1 MKHGRQNCNRN
12 DGHMGVHYIFL
23 PTSVFIWNFYNK
35 SVLFFFKDSD
45 HQDRSNWQKR
55 LNYSLFKKKNQSCKG
70 ACSLLQF
77 LPLPLILQPALLP
90 HLRGPFGSGS
100 IWLCRFVWPLDN
112 EPLNWP
118 HFSMSKQ
125 VKYSFW

>member
-23 PTSVFIWNFYNK
+23 PTFVFIWNFYNK
-35 SVLFFFKDSD
+35 SVFFFKKTQPIRIDPT
-45 HQDRSNWQKR
+45 DRNVWIIACLKE
-55 LNYSLFKKKNQSCKG
+55 KNQSCKG
-70 ACSLLQF
+70 ACSLVQF
-77 LPLPLILQPALLP
+77 LPFPLVLQPALLL
-90 HLRGPFGSGS
+90 HLRGLFGSGS

-112 EPLNWP
+112 EPLNSP

-125 VKYSFW
+125 VKSSFW